1 MEKKITIKKNVVY
14 NVKELL
20 INNINKIFSNPPSN
34 HGYRHDIEVLLNELY
49 IDEETYFDIIIECL
63 SKEKRNREEL
73 NLITSYLFFMEEFI
87 KILNG
92 KESNKKE
99 TEILNELLN
108 LSTFLYYLQKPKNV
122 VLMRFGEKGN
132 KAYINLNG
140 VVDVLIKISKLMK
153 VNEKEYLYYLAC
165 LIKYN
170 EFALINLVI
179 NENFFNF
186 PLLIYDDIESKTQ
199 INSVLYNINIKK
211 GKNYIITF
219 IQDENKEIKKIKLN
233 INSFKNESKVKT
245 QFIRK
250 KPIIDPSII
259 VEYFNQQDEEEFQQ
273 EKKTIAF
280 NLKNAFKLNL
290 KNEELK
296 SKIEPY
302 IS

>member
-1 MEKKITIKKNVVY
+1 
-14 NVKELL
+14 
-20 INNINKIFSNPPSN
+20 
-34 HGYRHDIEVLLNELY
+34 
-49 IDEETYFDIIIECL
+49 
-63 SKEKRNREEL
+63 
-73 NLITSYLFFMEEFI
+73 MEEFI

-108 LSTFLYYLQKPKNV
+108 LSTFLYYLQKQKNV

-245 QFIRK
+245 HLLER
-250 KPIIDPSII
+250 
-259 VEYFNQQDEEEFQQ
+259 NQ
-273 EKKTIAF
+273 
-280 NLKNAFKLNL
+280 
-290 KNEELK
+290 
-296 SKIEPY
+296 
-302 IS
+302 